1 MSNKIS
7 NNVKT
12 QIVTSLIEPMYFSDI
27 KEIIS
32 GKKGWRLT
40 GQIFETISKVLV
52 AVGGIVSFSSGYFSN
67 PILGFI
73 AGSISTVSLAT
84 LQFSSY
90 SYTQN
95 KKKTAELN
103 ILLQKLNID
112 TIPDID
118 EVNKNNI
125 QREIIDNHNGHI
137 EMSSIYVNDE
147 SKSKED
153 NQINAST
160 GTGTL

>member
-1 MSNKIS
+1 MSNQIS
-7 NNVKT
+7 DNIKT
-12 QIVTSLIEPMYFSDI
+12 QIVKELIEPMYVDDI
-27 KEIIS
+27 KEVIK
-32 GKKGWRLT
+32 GKKSWRLT
-40 GQIFETISKVLV
+40 GQIFETFSKVLV
-52 AVGGIVSFSSGYFSN
+52 AIGGIVSFSSGYFTY

-103 ILLQKLNID
+103 LLLQKLNID

-118 EVNKNNI
+118 EVNKNTI

-137 EMSSIYVNDE
+137 EMSSINNE
-147 SKSKED
+147 QESKED

-160 GTGTL
+160 GTDTL